1 MTTPTTVYYYPATTP
16 TTAFYC
22 RLPTAHF
29 YLLPTTTC
37 YLLPTTL
44 YLLPP
49 PAPAA
54 DYYGYCLRGAA
65 GGGDYVDHG
74 DLALAAELAK
84 MAVPP
89 SLYSPR
95 QVPLGVGVGV
105 GVRVR
110 APPSTRRGRCP

>member
-1 MTTPTTVYYYPATTP
+1 MTTPTTVHYYPATNP

-44 YLLPP
+44 YLLLPP

-95 QVPLGVGVGV
+95 QVPLGV
-105 GVRVR
+105 
-110 APPSTRRGRCP
+110 RG